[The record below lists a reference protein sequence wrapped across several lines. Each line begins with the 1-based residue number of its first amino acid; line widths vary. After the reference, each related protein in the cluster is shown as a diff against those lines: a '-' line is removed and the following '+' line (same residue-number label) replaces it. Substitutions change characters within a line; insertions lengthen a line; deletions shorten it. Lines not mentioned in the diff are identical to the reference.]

1 MASMAMSPCLD
12 GLPQTAAAAAGT
24 VFLEARVVTVNGSG
38 LPVTMFPDN
47 HPKASLPTPSKVWC
61 ASVTSH
67 CFNAVWRFSK
77 AHRSQFIQAYRR
89 LTDEQC
95 MEVFPSHRERW
106 RIQKVVGA
114 LETYPTQTIR
124 GMAQLIGMS
133 KTRVYETLRDA
144 FSKLEDYGYD

>member
-1 MASMAMSPCLD
+1 MAIDHAVECVEPCC
-12 GLPQTAAAAAGT
+12 
-24 VFLEARVVTVNGSG
+24 FLFLSAFLLQHTYKILSSSVEVTFFTED
-38 LPVTMFPDN
+38 PVSADM
-47 HPKASLPTPSKVWC
+47 
-61 ASVTSH
+61 
-67 CFNAVWRFSK
+67 WRFSK

>member
-1 MASMAMSPCLD
+1 MD
-12 GLPQTAAAAAGT
+12 HAAECAEPRCILAPAHLQELSSS
-24 VFLEARVVTVNGSG
+24 VEVTFFIED
-38 LPVTMFPDN
+38 PVSADM
-47 HPKASLPTPSKVWC
+47 
-61 ASVTSH
+61 
-67 CFNAVWRFSK
+67 WRFSK

-114 LETYPTQTIR
+114 LEMYPTQTIR